1 MATRNYQSYMGPTDP
16 NLRHSE
22 IEGYQPVS
30 RIGEVVINAFI
41 DSYEFTAL
49 PEYVTVEAVE
59 PGHGSPERPVSSS
72 TRVIAMPLSTSR
84 TSTSGRRRSRA

>member
-30 RIGEVVINAFI
+30 RIGEVVINSFGAPTTI
-41 DSYEFTAL
+41 RTITPTYPRD
-49 PEYVTVEAVE
+49 
-59 PGHGSPERPVSSS
+59 GSPLRLPPAQL
-72 TRVIAMPLSTSR
+72 IR
-84 TSTSGRRRSRA
+84 TSSRPCQST